1 MMATFVFTVLDCQTL
16 ESRRFDVRDDPGRHG
31 RRCTN
36 PQPTR
41 ESGLMKADRTGE
53 ERAEGKGAE
62 GNVDT
67 SQACFSPTPGKT
79 ANHTQPRG
87 L

>member
-1 MMATFVFTVLDCQTL
+1 MFSFKQMFLDCQTL

-41 ESGLMKADRTGE
+41 ESGL
-53 ERAEGKGAE
+53 
-62 GNVDT
+62 
-67 SQACFSPTPGKT
+67 
-79 ANHTQPRG
+79 
-87 L
+87 